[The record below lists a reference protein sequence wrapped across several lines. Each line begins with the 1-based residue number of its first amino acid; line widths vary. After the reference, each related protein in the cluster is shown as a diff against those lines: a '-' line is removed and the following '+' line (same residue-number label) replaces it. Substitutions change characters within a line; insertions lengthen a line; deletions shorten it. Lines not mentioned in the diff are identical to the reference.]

1 MIKDLREKII
11 KANDAY
17 RLGNPI
23 ISDYEYDKLVDELS
37 FLSPDDELLTKVGHS
52 ISDDS
57 RKSKLPIPMF
67 SMNKIKLIKD
77 IHDWFRLKEINRDED
92 IIITPKFD
100 GLSLCVKENTE
111 DAWTRGDGVIG
122 QSSNNHYFFIQ
133 NHLHL
138 KNNHFIYTYGEVMM
152 PKQVFLE
159 KYSND
164 FANPRNLVAGL
175 LNSKEPSDSLKDCQ
189 YIKYGAISN
198 KDLKTKKELL
208 DELNLGQ
215 DVKVQYYIC
224 KLSDLNED
232 FLFKLFQEYSKEYE
246 IDGLILE
253 INNLELQEKLGRETS
268 SNNPCWAR
276 AYKSPLFEQ
285 RAETEV
291 IGISWNISKNG
302 YLKPII
308 HINPVRLDG
317 VTVSNVT
324 GNNARFV
331 KDLGIG
337 VGAKIVIK
345 RSGMVIPI
353 IVDVLKPVEF
363 QMPHL
368 TDSEGEIDYI
378 WNENEVEL
386 VTLYETDQQNLKKI
400 VSFFEILE
408 ADNISEGIINQLYD
422 AGYKT
427 IKDILNLKKSDLEEI
442 DRFGKRK
449 AEIVYNSIQKSI
461 KNVELSKLQHATGLF
476 RNLGSKKLALL
487 EHFTEKPTMEQL
499 MGIEGFAEISCKSY
513 LDGYDRFFE
522 FIKDLP
528 ITISKKEDVKVSDD
542 LNGMTFVFTGF
553 RDKSAE
559 DIIISKGGKI
569 GSSVS
574 KNTTH
579 LVCKDPDS
587 GSSKLEK
594 AKLMGIKLISINDLI
609 KIIN

>member
-23 ISDYEYDKLVDELS
+23 ISDYEYDKLMDELS
-37 FLSPDDELLTKVGHS
+37 VLSPDDELLTKVGHS

-302 YLKPII
+302 SLRPII

-324 GNNARFV
+324 GNNARFI

-337 VGAKIVIK
+337 VGSIIEII
-345 RSGMVIPI
+345 RSGMVIPKV
-353 IVDVLKPVEF
+353 VDVLKKVDF
-363 QMPHL
+363 VMPNVPNIEW
-368 TDSEGEIDYI
+368 DSRGIDLI
-378 WNENEVEL
+378 TKEVTE
-386 VTLYETDQQNLKKI
+386 YQKFKEI

-408 ADNISEGIINQLYD
+408 TENLGEGNLNIIWNY
-422 AGYKT
+422 GYKT
-427 IKDILNLKKSDLEEI
+427 IRDILNIKKEQLLKIDGFGSRKADIILNSIKKSTT
-442 DRFGKRK
+442 
-449 AEIVYNSIQKSI
+449 
-461 KNVELSKLQHATGLF
+461 NVSLSKLQHASNLF
-476 RNLGSKKLALL
+476 VGLGSKKLSLL
-487 EHFTEKPTMEQL
+487 EHFGQNRPSKEDILK
-499 MGIEGFAEISCKSY
+499 IDGFAEISADSY
-513 LDGYDRFFE
+513 LNGFDKFKE

-528 ITISKKEDVKVSDD
+528 ITIEEKKESKISNE
-542 LNGMTFVFTGF
+542 LENISFCFTGL
-553 RDKSAE
+553 RRKDIEDVIKS
-559 DIIISKGGKI
+559 KNGKI
-569 GSSVS
+569 LSSVS
-574 KNTTH
+574 KN
-579 LVCKDPDS
+579 LKYLIVKDIETN
-587 GSSKLEK
+587 SSKYIK
-594 AKLMGIKLISINDLI
+594 AMELGI
-609 KIIN
+609 KIITIEELEKMLGF

>member
-302 YLKPII
+302 SIKPVAIVNP
-308 HINPVRLDG
+308 INLGG
-317 VTVSNVT
+317 VVVSRCT
-324 GNNARFV
+324 LNNARFV
-331 KDLGIG
+331 KDNGLG
-337 VGAKIVIK
+337 VGSRVVIV
-345 RSGMVIPI
+345 RSGLVIPK
-353 IVDVLKPVEF
+353 VVEVLKKVDFVMPVI
-363 QMPHL
+363 
-368 TDSEGEIDYI
+368 DGVEIG
-378 WNENEVEL
+378 WNENYVEL
-386 VTLYETDQQNLKKI
+386 ITLNETDNQKLKKI
-400 VSFFEILE
+400 TSFFEILG
-408 ADNISEGIINQLYD
+408 ADNVSSGVITQLWD

-427 IKDILNLKKSDLEEI
+427 IKDILNLTKDDLKSI
-442 DRFGKRK
+442 DRFGDRK
-449 AEIVYNSIQKSI
+449 SEIVFNSIQNSVKD
-461 KNVELSKLQHATGLF
+461 VELCKLQHATGIF
-476 RNLGSKKLALL
+476 NNMGSKKLKLL
-487 EHFTEKPTMEQL
+487 EEFKEKPSVDDVL
-499 MGIEGFAEISCKSY
+499 KIEGIGDILANEYVNNYDDFFNFIS
-513 LDGYDRFFE
+513 G
-522 FIKDLP
+522 LP
-528 ITISKKEDVKVSDD
+528 ITIKENVKVESGGLEGMVFCFTGIRMKAEEDVLINKGAKVS
-542 LNGMTFVFTGF
+542 
-553 RDKSAE
+553 
-559 DIIISKGGKI
+559 
-569 GSSVS
+569 SSVS

-579 LVCKDPDS
+579 VVCRDKNS
-587 GSSKLEK
+587 TSSKIVK
-594 AKLMGIKLISINDLI
+594 AREFGITIMDVDEFLNFI
-609 KIIN
+609 K